1 MSAIA
6 PINKK
11 EKIEKMQIS
20 KKLYTTLII
29 AVLTLSTLMAAI
41 PMASAEIIGDPVLV
55 TKGGTTAKTSGPV
68 GTQVDVVGNGT
79 GGIAS
84 AFATVAVHWGSLS
97 GPVLNTGD
105 ANNLGE
111 YRITVTIPPATY
123 GPHWIVVNDGET
135 ESGGAEFNVTA
146 ALSVDSIPAAYFPP
160 TLALPG
166 DDLAVAGH
174 GYAPNDDITLFL
186 NQTTDP
192 SISYSIVAPT
202 FHTNASGSF
211 SGTIT
216 VPAIPMANFDVYVF
230 NATDEAGNSATD
242 MVTIDYY
249 ITCFPGSGPTGI
261 TIWISGRIA
270 SSVAYDLRF
279 NGALIATG
287 TTGTDGSYFET
298 YSIPSVLS
306 PGQYPIDIWWNL
318 TDVRSVNF
326 TVTAQPTIS
335 LGANSGL
342 TGDTVTITGQDF
354 VGGADITLYFG
365 TTVVNSTDMDDRFG
379 PTPAF
384 GPYVGTFSEEFTV
397 PSIAPGTYAVSVV
410 DSWGATSAAGVFFT
424 IYPTPLITV
433 ETRATEYYQGDL
445 LSLYTWSNVIPSY
458 DVAWEI
464 TDSTGNIYIQGDIYT
479 SDWDMISLN
488 SYMVPYYIIRLSTY
502 FNNMIP
508 DDAPVGVWN
517 FTAYNSGTSAKIDTN
532 LFSVSAKPD
541 MQTVLDALNAN
552 TTTILDEIAEGCA
565 NMTALLQALDGKI
578 VALDGTVA
586 TISTKVGTI
595 QTTVSGL
602 DAKITSINNG
612 MATVQTSLGTVQ
624 TSLNSLDTV
633 IGSMYGDVVTLQT
646 AIGTFETSLDALDAS
661 ITVIGDDITAIA
673 GDIVTIETSLGTID
687 GTITDIEGSIATI
700 ETDLGTVKVDLAA
713 AKTDISA
720 VEADVDE
727 SLPVD
732 MMPIWIAVVLSL
744 VAAIAAIF
752 AVVTIRQKIAG

>member
-1 MSAIA
+1 
-6 PINKK
+6 
-11 EKIEKMQIS
+11 MQIS
-20 KKLYTTLII
+20 KKLYATLII

-68 GTQVDVVGNGT
+68 GTQIDVVGNAT
-79 GGIAS
+79 GGNAS
-84 AFATVAVHWGSLS
+84 AFATVSVHWSSLS

-105 ANNLGE
+105 ANHLGE

-135 ESGGAEFNVTA
+135 ESGGAAFNVTA
-146 ALSVDSIPAAYFPP
+146 VLSVDSIPAAYFPP

-174 GYAPNDDITLFL
+174 GYAADDDITLFL
-186 NQTTDP
+186 NSTTLGTP
-192 SISYSIVAPT
+192 ASYVIAAPT
-202 FHTNASGSF
+202 FHTNATGSF

-216 VPAIPMANFDVYVF
+216 VPAIPMANFDVYAF

-326 TVTAQPTIS
+326 TVTAVPTIS
-335 LGANSGL
+335 LGATSGL
-342 TGDTVTITGQDF
+342 AGDTVTISGANF
-354 VGGADITLYFG
+354 VMMSDITLYFG

-379 PTPAF
+379 PCSF
-384 GPYVGTFSEEFTV
+384 MGSFSEEFTV
-397 PSIAPGTYAVSVV
+397 PSLAPGTYAVSVV

-445 LSLYTWSNVIPSY
+445 MSLYTWSNVIPSY
-458 DVAWEI
+458 DVMWQI
-464 TDSTGNIYIQGDIYT
+464 TDSTGNIYIYGYIYT
-479 SDWDMISLN
+479 SDWDLISSN
-488 SYMVPYYIIRLSTY
+488 SYMVPYISIRVSTY
-502 FNNMIP
+502 WNNMIP

-517 FTAYNSGTSAKIDTN
+517 FTAYNSGTSAIIDTN

-552 TTTILDEIAEGCA
+552 TTTILDEIDECCS
-565 NMTALLQALDGKI
+565 NMTALLEALDGKI
-578 VALDGTVA
+578 VAIEGTIA
-586 TISTKVGTI
+586 TISTTVGTI

-602 DAKITSINNG
+602 DAKITSVSNG

-624 TSLNSLDTV
+624 TSISSLDAVLGVVAGDTATIKTS
-633 IGSMYGDVVTLQT
+633 IGSVT
-646 AIGTFETSLDALDAS
+646 TSLDSLDA
-661 ITVIGDDITAIA
+661 VLGVVA
-673 GDIVTIETSLGTID
+673 GDTATIKTSIGTIN
-687 GTITDIEGSIATI
+687 GTITDMEGTLATI
-700 ETDLGTVKVDLAA
+700 ETDLGTLRMDVAAVK
-713 AKTDISA
+713 T
-720 VEADVDE
+720 DVDE
-727 SLPVD
+727 SLPVTVD
-732 MMPIWIAVVLSL
+732 MMPVWIAAILSL
-744 VAAIAAIF
+744 IAAIAAIF